1 MERISE
7 RISAVVK
14 KSRLTK
20 SEFAKRINVSQ
31 PHVSR
36 MCSGETQPSER
47 TISDICR
54 EFGVN
59 EEWLR
64 YGKGK
69 MPSSVSRDKE
79 IATLMR
85 SSLRGSE
92 EFKEA
97 VIQAVK
103 SRSEKELEV
112 LEKMLWDIVYN
123 LQDAK
128 KAQADSQPGHKIMK
142 IAGRDGS
149 LEEQPLTDEDANEYL
164 NRIDQLSDAGEDL

>member
-14 KSRLTK
+14 QSGLTK

-47 TISDICR
+47 TILDICR
-54 EFGVN
+54 EFGIN

-64 YGKGK
+64 YGKGQMK
-69 MPSSVSRDKE
+69 ADVSRENE
-79 IATLMR
+79 IAALMR

-103 SRSEKELEV
+103 TRSESELEV

-123 LQDAK
+123 LQNAK
-128 KAQADSQPGHKIMK
+128 KSQAESRPGQKIIK

-149 LEEQPLTDEDANEYL
+149 QEERTLTDEDANEYL
-164 NRIDQLSDAGEDL
+164 ARIDQLPDAGDDL

>member
-1 MERISE
+1 MSTLYDRIKKVRKSNNLTQQKFGERLGLKQNTIATYE
-7 RISAVVK
+7 MGK
-14 KSRLTK
+14 T
-20 SEFAKRINVSQ
+20 E
-31 PHVSR
+31 
-36 MCSGETQPSER
+36 PSDR

-64 YGKGK
+64 YGTGK
-69 MPSSVSRDKE
+69 MPSNASREKE
-79 IATLMR
+79 IETLMR

-149 LEEQPLTDEDANEYL
+149 LEEQLLTDEDANEYL
-164 NRIDQLSDAGEDL
+164 NRIDQLPDAGEDL